1 VTSSKLNLGFKRNK
15 KIKEATMKTTMR
27 TQKINM
33 EKELILA
40 CDVGKGKITCHAEY
54 EGKRDGDVLEGG
66 FKNSGSE
73 IKKNL
78 VSIAMEARNRGY
90 EGLCVICESSGGFEK
105 RLLRTARA
113 LGHAT
118 WYVSGEAV
126 SKMKAVESNDNEKS
140 DEKDPRVIHML
151 GKMDKVFK
159 DRQMSPNYRKLRIL
173 GGHYEDESVAAAKVR
188 TEISSIADRL
198 FPDLDFNSK
207 LLYGNTG
214 SALVELFGL
223 NPWKIIDAGYESF
236 VKKMRGMTRAG
247 KMVLDKIW
255 KGATSSTLQV
265 IDEWEVEI
273 YERRLVELY
282 AEWELH
288 KGRKECM
295 RKEMLEIYRQL
306 PEAGKLSRVGKGLEF
321 QFARIL
327 AETGNPGDFKDARQI
342 LRYAGLNIRRR
353 ASGKYEG
360 HNKISKKGRS
370 LLRKVLYQCVF
381 SSLICKGGIY
391 HDYYQRKK
399 KELASGMKAIVA
411 VMRKALKMFY
421 GIAVS
426 ENEFSMERV
435 FICKAA

>member
-1 VTSSKLNLGFKRNK
+1 
-15 KIKEATMKTTMR
+15 MKTTMR
-27 TQKINM
+27 TEKINR
-33 EKELILA
+33 EKELILS
-40 CDVGKGKITCHAEY
+40 CDVGKAKITCHAEY
-54 EGKRDGDVLEGG
+54 EGKWAGHILEGG
-66 FKNSGSE
+66 FMNRGRE

-78 VSIAMEARNRGY
+78 ESIGREARARGY
-90 EGLCVICESSGGFEK
+90 ERLCVICESSGGFEK

-113 LGHAT
+113 LCNST
-118 WYVSGEAV
+118 KYVSGEAV

-140 DEKDPRVIHML
+140 DEKDPRVIHVL
-151 GKMDKVFK
+151 GKLDKVFK
-159 DRQMSPNYRKLRIL
+159 DRHLEPDYRKLRIL
-173 GGHYEDESVAAAKVR
+173 GGLYEDESVAAARLR

-198 FPDLDFNSK
+198 FPDLELSRKF
-207 LLYGNTG
+207 LYGNSG
-214 SALVELFGL
+214 HALVTLFGL
-223 NPWKIIDAGYESF
+223 NPWKITAVGQKGF
-236 VKKMRGMTRAG
+236 VKKMRSMSGTS
-247 KMVLDKIW
+247 KTVLAKIW
-255 KGATSSTLQV
+255 ENAESSTFQV

-273 YERRLVELY
+273 YERRLGELY

-288 KGRKECM
+288 EGRKK
-295 RKEMLEIYRQL
+295 RLRNEMLEVYRRL
-306 PEAGKLSRVGKGLEF
+306 PEAAKLSRVGKGLEF

-327 AETGNPGDFKDARQI
+327 AETGKPGDFKSARQI

-411 VMRKALKMFY
+411 VMRKALKMIY

-435 FICKAA
+435 FDCKAA

>member
-1 VTSSKLNLGFKRNK
+1 MK
-15 KIKEATMKTTMR
+15 ATMKTE
-27 TQKINM
+27 KINR

-40 CDVGKGKITCHAEY
+40 CDVGKAKITFHVEY
-54 EGKRDGDVLEGG
+54 EGKWAGHVLDGEFMNRGR
-66 FKNSGSE
+66 E
-73 IKKNL
+73 IQKNL
-78 VSIAMEARNRGY
+78 ESIAREARARGY
-90 EGLCVICESSGGFEK
+90 ERLCVLCESSGGFEK

-113 LGHAT
+113 LCNST
-118 WYVSGEAV
+118 KYVSGEAV

-140 DEKDPRVIHML
+140 DEKDPRVIHVLGML
-151 GKMDKVFK
+151 GKVFK
-159 DRQMSPNYRKLRIL
+159 DRQLEPDYRKLRIL
-173 GGHYEDESVAAAKVR
+173 GGHYEDESVAAARVR
-188 TEISSIADRL
+188 TAISSIADRL
-198 FPDLDFNSK
+198 FPDLEFNSK

-214 SALVELFGL
+214 CALVKLFGL
-223 NPWKIIDAGYESF
+223 NPWKIIDVGYGNF
-236 VKKMRGMTRAG
+236 VEKMRGMTRAD

-255 KGATSSTLQV
+255 KGAESSTLQI

-273 YERRLVELY
+273 YERRLAELY

-306 PEAGKLSRVGKGLEF
+306 PEAGKLSHVGKGLEF

-327 AETGNPGDFKDARQI
+327 AETGNPGDFEDARQI

-353 ASGKYEG
+353 SSGKYEG

-411 VMRKALKMFY
+411 VMRKALKMIY

-435 FICKAA
+435 FICNAA